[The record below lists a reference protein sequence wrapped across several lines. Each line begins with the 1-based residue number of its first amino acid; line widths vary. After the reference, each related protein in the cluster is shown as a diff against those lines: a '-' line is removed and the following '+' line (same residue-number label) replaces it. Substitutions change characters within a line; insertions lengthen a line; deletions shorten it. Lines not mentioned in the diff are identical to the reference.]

1 MEAHVC
7 EGQNGAMPEHDDPV
21 STCFRID
28 VDSTYLVESRTP
40 YDIQIDHGSQRLI
53 VPGLATRRMS
63 GVRLQVF
70 ERELVGLR
78 QRHQLRVMRYHK
90 AKAWSTVFGLTA
102 LFALMALPVILV
114 VRFIQDGTFLRRLT
128 AQLLSVTLAVGVVA
142 LAAWLIAEQRRN
154 GLRDKDERADG
165 DVAHGSSGLL
175 EPDTS
180 MGRRLWN
187 FGVLLVMFTVG
198 VLLPATWIYFGTEL
212 HDIVS
217 FDGGLSIAR
226 ANAAEATW
234 RSIQICYVAVLV
246 TLPAVLYFLFDRV
259 HINGLIHQW
268 SRDIFRLDRRVETM
282 ADVQA
287 RYGHR
292 LAEASRQS
300 PSSTRLVGSK
310 RSPIIVATLLFAVGW
325 TLLILPTRSRDTT
338 SEVTS
343 DVADVAAQQA
353 EQAAREVARSNDPSE
368 QAIAAGQAAE
378 AADLARG
385 AADEATEALAAGSAS
400 ESPAATDTSTDVG
413 GSTGGSGTATGSL
426 AAQAQADATDA
437 RAAATAAQVATESVS
452 SGTFEIFD
460 PEPSAATA
468 AFLGAYFFS
477 LFAAL
482 RGFSRRDLRPK
493 LYVAMAARVALTA
506 SIAFLIVV
514 VTPFGETPVVMA
526 LAFLAG
532 VTPMPIIA
540 AVLFAPFRK
549 SARRRWRRKNTS
561 PPAGLHHDHGERDQ
575 VRAVQPATVDRPRPR
590 RSRRGRPARQRR
602 DQRRRGARARR
613 DGRAPRRH
621 AHAGRPTRGLGRPG
635 AARHP
640 RRRHLR

>member
-21 STCFRID
+21 SPCFRID

-154 GLRDKDERADG
+154 GRRDKDERADG
-165 DVAHGSSGLL
+165 DVADGSSGLL

-292 LAEASRQS
+292 LA
-300 PSSTRLVGSK
+300 GG
-310 RSPIIVATLLFAVGW
+310 VAPVAELDAARG
-325 TLLILPTRSRDTT
+325 
-338 SEVTS
+338 EQA
-343 DVADVAAQQA
+343 VADHRRHPALRRRLDAADPSDP
-353 EQAAREVARSNDPSE
+353 VARHDV
-368 QAIAAGQAAE
+368 
-378 AADLARG
+378 RG
-385 AADEATEALAAGSAS
+385 
-400 ESPAATDTSTDVG
+400 
-413 GSTGGSGTATGSL
+413 
-426 AAQAQADATDA
+426 
-437 RAAATAAQVATESVS
+437 
-452 SGTFEIFD
+452 
-460 PEPSAATA
+460 
-468 AFLGAYFFS
+468 
-477 LFAAL
+477 
-482 RGFSRRDLRPK
+482 DLR
-493 LYVAMAARVALTA
+493 
-506 SIAFLIVV
+506 
-514 VTPFGETPVVMA
+514 
-526 LAFLAG
+526 
-532 VTPMPIIA
+532 
-540 AVLFAPFRK
+540 
-549 SARRRWRRKNTS
+549 RRRRRRPTS
-561 PPAGLHHDHGERDQ
+561 GAGGPRGRPIERPE
-575 VRAVQPATVDRPRPR
+575 RAGDRCRSSSRGRRPRPR
-590 RSRRGRPARQRR
+590 GGR
-602 DQRRRGARARR
+602 
-613 DGRAPRRH
+613 
-621 AHAGRPTRGLGRPG
+621 
-635 AARHP
+635 
-640 RRRHLR
+640 